1 MRGKSLMFNSQSVKP
16 FCVDFP
22 CLPSYPHEQQDKR
35 DASCALQG
43 LLPPA
48 ELAGHLDFDRVG
60 DRHAVSLGDVCGVVD
75 GAVNIFRVP
84 LRNLHQYGVAMLLLA
99 DMRRVL
105 HVDTVALVLGDI
117 GRICPDRLDRHC
129 PRFATGQQSDE
140 EQNEHEG
147 ENHSDGSD
155 ECSQHLL
162 ARIVVISKIVVRYH
176 RLLKLKWRVEPEP
189 TRYQVLRLLLLDEHR
204 TDFDNGRASHHDAG
218 VDNCC
223 VLGACVGDDCHRCRL
238 HRSDNAG
245 HKREDFLTHCCI

>member
-1 MRGKSLMFNSQSVKP
+1 MVNVQSKEP
-16 FCVDFP
+16 FRVDFP
-22 CLPSYPHEQQDKR
+22 CRSSYPHKQQDER
-35 DASCALQG
+35 DDSCALQC
-43 LLPPA
+43 LLPPVEFA
-48 ELAGHLDFDRVG
+48 RHFDFDRVG

-147 ENHSDGSD
+147 KNHSDGSD
-155 ECSQHLL
+155 KCSQHLL
-162 ARIVVISKIVVRYH
+162 ARIIVVGEIVVRYH
-176 RLLKLKWRVEPEP
+176 RLSGIKV
-189 TRYQVLRLLLLDEHR
+189 
-204 TDFDNGRASHHDAG
+204 AG
-218 VDNCC
+218 
-223 VLGACVGDDCHRCRL
+223 LA
-238 HRSDNAG
+238 
-245 HKREDFLTHCCI
+245 